1 MPGLFYFRQ
10 MQSFLESVL
19 DDVTGWKTNPE
30 DCVFIL
36 PSKRAGFFLK
46 NLMARK
52 AGKTLLAPRIL
63 SIEDFVE
70 ELSGLRY
77 ATPTQLLF
85 SLYEAYLGQEGID
98 KESFFDFSKWGQ
110 MLLQDFN
117 EIDRYLID
125 TEAFFRYLGS
135 IQELR
140 QWTLDGTSTPMIDRR
155 VRFWKSLKPIYNRLR
170 ASLESEG
177 LGYQGQVYRKAVDTL
192 PAYLAE
198 NTQLFHIFLGFNALN
213 KAEEEIIQSILED
226 GNASIYWDADPHYL
240 DNPVHDAGLFI
251 RKHQQAWT
259 SLRDTPLKG
268 ISGYLAAPKN
278 ISITG
283 LPKSVSQ
290 SKFCGALIERIL
302 EEKQGDL
309 SGTALVMGDESLLN
323 PVLHALP
330 GNLGGVNITMGYPI
344 RDTPLAHLFGILF
357 EMFLGHGSRGFP
369 IREVLKVL
377 SHPFLQNWYRSTDFD
392 PVETSRILIRENA
405 FYISCEDL
413 KRFRFP
419 KALEPLFMLDAS
431 SKPGDVIERSI
442 GLIEGLKPFYEKDE
456 TPLNL
461 EYLHHFHL
469 LFNQLEE
476 LCSKYPFV
484 NSLKS
489 LRMLYDQLLEE
500 DRIDFHGEPL
510 EGLQIMG
517 MLESRNLDF
526 ETVIIT
532 SVNEGILP
540 SGKGDNSFIPFDVK
554 KAFGLPTYKEKDAVY
569 TYHFYRLLQ
578 RAKRIYITY
587 NTEPDV
593 LEGGEP
599 SRFVRQLGNDPAL
612 APYVR
617 HSLAAPESGAAP
629 KGTPEI
635 PKSRPLLELLQARAA
650 AGLSPTALSQYIA
663 DPLVFYRKDLLGI
676 RESDEVED
684 TIAANTFGTVMHE
697 TLEHL
702 YRPLLGEI
710 LTGDHI
716 AHLKNS
722 APEALR
728 HAFQKHY
735 LKGNDARGKNLIAL
749 RVMEKYLELF
759 FEKEDLR
766 TRRQQVRILGVEE
779 KLKRKLGGVPGLE
792 FPIWLKGTV
801 DRIEEVDGQLRII
814 DYKTGRVD
822 PPDLRIREWEDL
834 HTDPAKSKA
843 FQVLCYAW
851 LIQGHQPCPDSGFK
865 AGVFSFK
872 RIASGFQWYGLQGE
886 KRNYDEAVTTEVLK
900 QFEGSLQAL
909 MGALFNPNLPLAQPE
924 LN

>member
-1 MPGLFYFRQ
+1 

-19 DDVTGWKTNPE
+19 DDFTFWKNNPE
-30 DCVFIL
+30 DCVFVL

-46 NLMARK
+46 NLMAQK
-52 AGKTLLAPRIL
+52 AGRTLLSPRIL
-63 SIEDFVE
+63 SIENFVQ

-77 ATPTQLLF
+77 ATPTRLLF

-117 EIDRYLID
+117 EIDRYLVD
-125 TEAFFRYLGS
+125 ADEFFRYLGS

-140 QWTLDGTSTPMIDRR
+140 QWTLDGTSTPMIDKR
-155 VRFWKSLKPIYNRLR
+155 VRFWKSLKPIYSRLR

-177 LGYQGQVYRKAVDTL
+177 LGYQGQVYRKAVDAL

-198 NTQLFHIFLGFNALN
+198 NTHLYHVFLGFNALN
-213 KAEEEIIQSILED
+213 KAEEAIIQFILGD

-251 RKHQQAWT
+251 RKHKQEWP
-259 SLRDTPLKG
+259 SLHDVPLKG
-268 ISGYLAAPKN
+268 ISDHLPAPKK

-290 SKFCGALIERIL
+290 SKFCGALVERIL
-302 EEKQGDL
+302 EEKEGDL

-377 SHPFLQNWYRSTDFD
+377 SHPFLQTWYRSTGFD
-392 PVETSRILIRENA
+392 PGETSRALIRENA
-405 FYISCEDL
+405 FYITYEDL
-413 KRFRFP
+413 KKFNFP
-419 KALEPLFMLDAS
+419 KVLEPLFSLDANS
-431 SKPGDVIERSI
+431 RPGDVIDRSI
-442 GLIEGLKPFYEKDE
+442 GLIEGLKPFYQKEAVL
-456 TPLNL
+456 LNL

-476 LCSKYPFV
+476 LCGQYPFV
-484 NSLKS
+484 NSVKS
-489 LRMLYDQLLEE
+489 LRMLYDQLLQE
-500 DRIDFHGEPL
+500 DRIDFQGEPL

-540 SGKGDNSFIPFDVK
+540 SGKSDNSFIPFDVK

-578 RAKRIYITY
+578 RAKHIYITY

-599 SRFVRQLGNDPAL
+599 SRFVRQLRNDPVL

-635 PKSRPLLELLQARAA
+635 VKSQALLERLEARAA
-650 AGLSPTALSQYIA
+650 AGFSPTALSQYIA
-663 DPLVFYRKDLLGI
+663 DPLAFYRKDLLGI
-676 RESDEVED
+676 RESDEVEE

-710 LTGDHI
+710 LTGEHI
-716 AHLKNS
+716 AHMKHD
-722 APEALR
+722 APQILHR
-728 HAFQKHY
+728 AFQKHY
-735 LKGNDARGKNLIAL
+735 LKGYEAQGKNLIAL
-749 RVMEKYLELF
+749 QVMGKYLDMF
-759 FEKEDLR
+759 FEKEVSR
-766 TRRQQVRILGVEE
+766 ARRQQVRILGVEE
-779 KLKRKLGGVPGLE
+779 KLKRKLHDVPGLE
-792 FPIWLKGTV
+792 FPVWLKGTV

-834 HTDPAKSKA
+834 HTDPAKAKA

-851 LIQGHQPCPDSGFK
+851 LIQDHQPCPDSGFK

-872 RIASGFQWYGLQGE
+872 RIASGFQWFARQGE
-886 KRNYDEAVTTEVLK
+886 KRNYDEAVTPEVLA
-900 QFEGSLQAL
+900 QFEGSLHAL
-909 MGALFNPNLPLAQPE
+909 MGTLFDPDIPLAQPE
-924 LN
+924 FN